1 MYVSRDC
8 GVYGGIMGVCGRI
21 MCVWWVEG
29 VALWEC
35 CVCVRVVYMCIWDCV
50 QMFWGVL
57 RVSRVMS
64 MCGVEDVWMGV
75 GGVCVCVCLCVCVF
89 GCWQA

>member
-1 MYVSRDC
+1 M
-8 GVYGGIMGVCGRI
+8 
-21 MCVWWVEG
+21 WWVEG

-35 CVCVRVVYMCIWDCV
+35 CVCVCLRVVCMCIWDCV

-57 RVSRVMS
+57 LVRGVMS

-75 GGVCVCVCLCVCVF
+75 VCVCVCVCVF
-89 GCWQA
+89 SCWQA

>member
-1 MYVSRDC
+1 M
-8 GVYGGIMGVCGRI
+8 
-21 MCVWWVEG
+21 WWVEG

-35 CVCVRVVYMCIWDCV
+35 CVCVCLRVVCMCIWDCV

-57 RVSRVMS
+57 LVRGVMS

-75 GGVCVCVCLCVCVF
+75 VCVCVCVCV
-89 GCWQA
+89 